1 MVNLDFGFEDNGD
14 RFSWFLQGGPA
25 IVIPEDEGK

>member
-14 RFSWFLQGGPA
+14 RLSWFLQGGLE